1 LAIRLERK
9 IIYDEF
15 MARYNEKVKLKR
27 SNLEVTRLSLGTAP
41 LGGLFASVSDKDG
54 DELLNSALDLGI
66 NYFDTAPQ
74 YGHGVAEIRLG
85 RALQNAKV
93 PFVVETKVGRVLKR
107 VEGVEP
113 EKWFPDAPRDIVPIY
128 DYSKAG
134 IRQSFE
140 ESLERLG
147 LPHIDIVL
155 MHDAEDYI
163 PDAINNAFP
172 VLADL
177 RSQGLIKAI
186 GLGMNYVEPALE
198 IMKNTDLDIALIAGR
213 YTLLDQVAQEELFPY
228 ALAHNI
234 DISMGGVLNSGVL
247 ANPAPGA
254 TYNYLPASD
263 EIIARA
269 KKICDFL
276 KEREIPLIA
285 AAVQFPMR
293 HPAVTS
299 IVTGPR
305 NVSELQT
312 YIDGFDFP
320 IPESVWVDL
329 ENSGLVERLRG

>member
-1 LAIRLERK
+1 
-9 IIYDEF
+9 

-27 SNLEVTRLSLGTAP
+27 SDLQVTRMSLGTAP

-54 DELLNSALDLGI
+54 DELLNGALDLGI

-74 YGHGVAEIRLG
+74 YGHGIAEIRVG
-85 RALQNAKV
+85 RILQKAKT
-93 PFVVETKVGRVLKR
+93 PFVIETKVGRVLKR
-107 VEGVEP
+107 VDGVEP

-128 DYSKAG
+128 DYTKEG
-134 IRQSFE
+134 IKRSFE

-163 PDAINNAFP
+163 PEAIDNAFP

-186 GLGMNYVEPALE
+186 GLGMNYVEPALK
-198 IMKNTDLDIALIAGR
+198 IMRGTDLDIALIAGR

-228 ALAHNI
+228 ALENNI

-247 ANPAPGA
+247 ANPVAGA

-263 EIIARA
+263 EIIAHA

-276 KEREIPLIA
+276 KERGIPLIA

-299 IVTGPR
+299 VVTGPR
-305 NVSELQT
+305 NASELQT
-312 YIDGFDFP
+312 YVDNFEFP

-329 ENSGLVERLRG
+329 ENSGLVERMKV

>member
-1 LAIRLERK
+1 
-9 IIYDEF
+9 

-27 SNLEVTRLSLGTAP
+27 SELEVTRLSLGTAP

-74 YGHGVAEIRLG
+74 YGHGVAEVRLG

-93 PFVVETKVGRVLKR
+93 PFIVETKVGRVLKR

-213 YTLLDQVAQEELFPY
+213 YTLLDQIAQEELFPY
-228 ALAHNI
+228 ALANNI

-276 KEREIPLIA
+276 KERNIPLIA

-312 YIDGFDFP
+312 YVEGFDFP
-320 IPESVWVDL
+320 IPESVWVEL
-329 ENSGLVERLRG
+329 ENSGLVERLKG